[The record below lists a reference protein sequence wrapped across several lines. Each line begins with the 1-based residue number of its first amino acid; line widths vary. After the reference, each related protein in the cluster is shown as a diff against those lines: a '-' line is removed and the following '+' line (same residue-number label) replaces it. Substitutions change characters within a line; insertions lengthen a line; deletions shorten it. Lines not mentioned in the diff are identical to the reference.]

1 MGSSFSPSGLH
12 VFVTFV
18 KMAERRFGDR
28 YDHMGQLFIDRCVNE
43 SIVVLPWSPEALLS
57 SWSLTRIIPLSD
69 REPKGNFS
77 PFNRLKTT
85 EIRRIYCGIK

>member
-1 MGSSFSPSGLH
+1 MGSPFRPSGLH

-43 SIVVLPWSPEALLS
+43 SIVLLPWRPEAFLFS
-57 SWSLTRIIPLSD
+57 CSRILPPSN